1 MTEYIVEKIVGKKI
15 ENGTELYYV
24 KWKGFS
30 EDENTWEPRSH
41 FNDTSLIEK
50 YDNQN
55 NKNKIKKEKKPEKKK
70 N

>member
-1 MTEYIVEKIVGKKI
+1 M
-15 ENGTELYYV
+15 YYV

-50 YDNQN
+50 YDIQN
-55 NKNKIKKEKKPEKKK
+55 NKNKIKKEKKTKKK
-70 N
+70 KIKKLKKKIYFVS